1 MQFKAAF
8 VTAAIASLA
17 AASPTPRDTC
27 STGPIQCCNTV
38 MSENNPVIGLLSG
51 LLGIVLPNLGL
62 NVGLQCSP
70 ISLLGL
76 GGGAWPYAA
85 RTIPAASSPSA
96 VSPFSSKHVQIIEGM
111 PFRKSKNAQLKLG
124 QSYKPFELKDLL
136 ITTSLALLLVSMS
149 NETSTR
155 FLQFSIQWA
164 SMGTY
169 ILVTLH
175 PVAMLTLVNFTS
187 LALITPSPSPWKYAL
202 FANVLY
208 LLDIAG
214 QLRGDCDTWYQ
225 FIGALSVLGR
235 AAIIFIFVGRTCA
248 IWAKNRLLLAYM
260 SVLGVACMALDIT
273 HVPGLRCT
281 GDFSVPMLTDLLP
294 FYDRVVNGVLAIL
307 MLFLEFSSAVLNCIK
322 YVQACRTHGQSWNKQ
337 KDGLQHLLFT
347 QELFYF
353 SVVPLLS
360 LASVIVGF
368 IARVRG
374 DKSSFSEAELLVIDA
389 FFFFQ
394 SGFLQHLFTALTL
407 PLSGLFAARLLL
419 HIREWEYKH
428 SPAGANTTV
437 QEDQAP
443 QQLSAVS
450 TMVFIDAATNTLSE
464 MIYADF
470 GSGQISR
477 DRVSGR

>member
-1 MQFKAAF
+1 ML
-8 VTAAIASLA
+8 LA
-17 AASPTPRDTC
+17 QP
-27 STGPIQCCNTV
+27 
-38 MSENNPVIGLLSG
+38 
-51 LLGIVLPNLGL
+51 
-62 NVGLQCSP
+62 
-70 ISLLGL
+70 
-76 GGGAWPYAA
+76 
-85 RTIPAASSPSA
+85 
-96 VSPFSSKHVQIIEGM
+96 
-111 PFRKSKNAQLKLG
+111 KLG

-164 SMGTY
+164 SMALLWYDYALTFPMEVRYIWSTKFRLSTFLY
-169 ILVTLH
+169 ILCR
-175 PVAMLTLVNFTS
+175 
-187 LALITPSPSPWKYAL
+187 YAL
-202 FANVLY
+202 FANGLY

-235 AAIIFIFVGRTCA
+235 AAIIFIFVGRTWA

-260 SVLGVACMALDIT
+260 SVLGVTCMALDIVSRNQRRIRST
-273 HVPGLRCT
+273 LALASLRFLFDRPMCQ
-281 GDFSVPMLTDLLP
+281 DFGVQAISVYRCKSTPSSSDPRSSNLYNGFL
-294 FYDRVVNGVLAIL
+294 FSVNGVLAIL
-307 MLFLEFSSAVLNCIK
+307 MLFLEFLSAVLNCIK

-360 LASVIVGF
+360 LASVVVGF